1 MPVPPPTAA
10 AAAAAAAAGGLGP
23 RRRDVLGLYR
33 SLLRIHAA
41 VLPAAQRALGDRY
54 VREEFKAHKEVEPAQ
69 ADAFMQTWQEYWVHL
84 ARARGGPVGRDL
96 DGGTSEALS
105 EEQTAKLDELAAAAR
120 AASPRLGDAAA
131 DADDDG
137 PAAPRGGKTE

>member
-1 MPVPPPTAA
+1 MSVTPR
-10 AAAAAAAAGGLGP
+10 AGWGGARVLSVSP
-23 RRRDVLGLYR
+23 RVFCD
-33 SLLRIHAA
+33 
-41 VLPAAQRALGDRY
+41 
-54 VREEFKAHKEVEPAQ
+54 
-69 ADAFMQTWQEYWVHL
+69 ADAQ
-84 ARARGGPVGRDL
+84 GGPVGRDL

>member
-41 VLPAAQRALGDRY
+41 VLPAAQRALGDRVRCCY
-54 VREEFKAHKEVEPAQ
+54 V
-69 ADAFMQTWQEYWVHL
+69 
-84 ARARGGPVGRDL
+84 G
-96 DGGTSEALS
+96 
-105 EEQTAKLDELAAAAR
+105 
-120 AASPRLGDAAA
+120 
-131 DADDDG
+131 
-137 PAAPRGGKTE
+137 